1 MWLKMKMIKK
11 SLIPMMTILM
21 SGCSPLLGAGSL
33 VHAVVTGNTTAQVI
47 GASDIVIERNTGK
60 SVKEHIWQALENT
73 QTIENEQTIVWQYIE
88 MERTK

>member
-1 MWLKMKMIKK
+1 MGVKVIVSCIVL
-11 SLIPMMTILM
+11 

-60 SVKEHIWQALENT
+60 SVKEHIWHEIKT
-73 QTIENEQTIVWQYIE
+73 PKTIENEQTIVWQFIE

>member
-1 MWLKMKMIKK
+1 M
-11 SLIPMMTILM
+11 LIG
-21 SGCSPLLGAGSL
+21 GCSPLLGAGSL

-73 QTIENEQTIVWQYIE
+73 QTIENEQTIVWQFIE

>member
-1 MWLKMKMIKK
+1 MVKVIV
-11 SLIPMMTILM
+11 SCIVM
-21 SGCSPLLGAGSL
+21 SGCSPLLGAGSF

-73 QTIENEQTIVWQYIE
+73 QTIENEQTIVWQFIE

>member
-1 MWLKMKMIKK
+1 
-11 SLIPMMTILM
+11 M

-73 QTIENEQTIVWQYIE
+73 QTIENEQTIVWQFIE

>member
-1 MWLKMKMIKK
+1 MIRFII
-11 SLIPMMTILM
+11 SLMLIG
-21 SGCSPLLGAGSL
+21 GCSPLLGAGSL

-60 SVKEHIWQALENT
+60 SVKEHVWQALENT
-73 QTIENEQTIVWQYIE
+73 PTIENEQTIVWQFIE

>member
-1 MWLKMKMIKK
+1 MIRLVI
-11 SLIPMMTILM
+11 SLVLM

-33 VHAVVTGNTTAQVI
+33 LHAVVTGNTTAQVI

>member
-1 MWLKMKMIKK
+1 
-11 SLIPMMTILM
+11 M

-73 QTIENEQTIVWQYIE
+73 PTIENEQTIVWQFIE

>member
-1 MWLKMKMIKK
+1 LIRFII
-11 SLIPMMTILM
+11 SLMLIG
-21 SGCSPLLGAGSL
+21 GCSPLLGAGSL
-33 VHAVVTGNTTAQVI
+33 LHAVVTGNTTAQVI

-73 QTIENEQTIVWQYIE
+73 QTIENEQTIVWQFIE

>member
-1 MWLKMKMIKK
+1 M
-11 SLIPMMTILM
+11 LIG
-21 SGCSPLLGAGSL
+21 GCSPLLGAGSL

-47 GASDIVIERNTGK
+47 GASDIVIERNTGR

-73 QTIENEQTIVWQYIE
+73 PTIENEQTIVWQFIE

>member
-1 MWLKMKMIKK
+1 MIRLVI
-11 SLIPMMTILM
+11 SLVLM

-47 GASDIVIERNTGK
+47 GVSDIVIERNTGR
-60 SVKEHIWQALENT
+60 SVKEHIWQALENPP
-73 QTIENEQTIVWQYIE
+73 TIENEQTIVWQFIE

>member
-1 MWLKMKMIKK
+1 MIRLVI
-11 SLIPMMTILM
+11 SLMLM

-47 GASDIVIERNTGK
+47 GASDIVIERHTGK
-60 SVKEHIWQALENT
+60 SVKEHIWHALENT
-73 QTIENEQTIVWQYIE
+73 QTIDKEQTIVWQFIE

>member
-1 MWLKMKMIKK
+1 MGVKVIVSCIVL
-11 SLIPMMTILM
+11 

>member
-1 MWLKMKMIKK
+1 LVVKVIV
-11 SLIPMMTILM
+11 SCIVL
-21 SGCSPLLGAGSL
+21 SGCSPLLGAGAL

>member
-1 MWLKMKMIKK
+1 MIRLVI
-11 SLIPMMTILM
+11 SLVLM

-73 QTIENEQTIVWQYIE
+73 QTIENEQTIVWQVIE

>member
-1 MWLKMKMIKK
+1 VVKVIVSCIVL
-11 SLIPMMTILM
+11 

-47 GASDIVIERNTGK
+47 GASDIVIERNTGR

-73 QTIENEQTIVWQYIE
+73 PTIENEQTIVWQFIE

>member
-1 MWLKMKMIKK
+1 MVKVIVSCIVL
-11 SLIPMMTILM
+11 

-73 QTIENEQTIVWQYIE
+73 QTIENEQTIVWQFIE

>member
-1 MWLKMKMIKK
+1 MGVKVIISCIVL
-11 SLIPMMTILM
+11 

-73 QTIENEQTIVWQYIE
+73 QTIENEQTIVWQFIE

>member
-1 MWLKMKMIKK
+1 MGVKVIVSCIVL
-11 SLIPMMTILM
+11 

-33 VHAVVTGNTTAQVI
+33 LHAVVTGNTTAQVI

>member
-1 MWLKMKMIKK
+1 MIRFII
-11 SLIPMMTILM
+11 SLMLIG
-21 SGCSPLLGAGSL
+21 GCSPLLGAGSL

-73 QTIENEQTIVWQYIE
+73 QTIENEQTIVWQFIE

>member
-1 MWLKMKMIKK
+1 MGV
-11 SLIPMMTILM
+11 SLLYIVM

-73 QTIENEQTIVWQYIE
+73 QTIENEQTIVWQFIE

>member
-1 MWLKMKMIKK
+1 MGVKVIVSCIVL
-11 SLIPMMTILM
+11 

-73 QTIENEQTIVWQYIE
+73 QTIENEQTIVWQFIE

>member
-1 MWLKMKMIKK
+1 LIRFII
-11 SLIPMMTILM
+11 SLMLIG
-21 SGCSPLLGAGSL
+21 GCSPLLGAGSL

-73 QTIENEQTIVWQYIE
+73 QTIENEQTIVWQFIE